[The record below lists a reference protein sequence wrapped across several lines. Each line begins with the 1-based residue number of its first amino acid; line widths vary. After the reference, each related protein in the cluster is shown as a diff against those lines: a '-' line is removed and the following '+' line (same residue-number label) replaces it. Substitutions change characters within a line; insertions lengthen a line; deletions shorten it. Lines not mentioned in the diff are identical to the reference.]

1 VRAKLGHAGLP
12 GHPYLIPTREEQLPT
27 FNLSLP
33 EWAGQC
39 RQFTEVIA
47 PRVEPF
53 PVTSRVSG
61 RSFNNFRSTIKS
73 RARIARQYSSFI
85 ACQSLADHR
94 IPLARSFKETE
105 KGRMTG
111 KKKNRFTALSSADFT
126 EPEVRDTSKTAMGA
140 SPDVSHIAA
149 VLTVRFLSLAGF
161 LKLMSIGGL
170 SRHRSTIDHGHH
182 V

>member
-1 VRAKLGHAGLP
+1 MLGHAGLP

-33 EWAGQC
+33 EWAGPC

-61 RSFNNFRSTIKS
+61 RSINNFRSTIKS

-85 ACQSLADHR
+85 ACQSLVHHR
-94 IPLARSFKETE
+94 IPLARSFNETNQ
-105 KGRMTG
+105 GRMTG

-149 VLTVRFLSLAGF
+149 VLVVRSFTSCWIYELIGL
-161 LKLMSIGGL
+161 GGL
-170 SRHRSTIDHGHH
+170 SKHRSTIDYGHH